1 MPIEVAFA
9 QILLER
15 RHALGL
21 TQAQA
26 AELCDLSERGYQKI
40 ERAQVVTR
48 LDTAACIAHALGFG
62 LDAVLQL
69 AYGETVQPAT

>member
-9 QILLER
+9 QVLLER

-26 AELCDLSERGYQKI
+26 AELCNLSERGYQKI
-40 ERAQVVTR
+40 ERAQVVTK
-48 LDTAACIAHALGFG
+48 LDTAACIAQALGFG
-62 LDAVLQL
+62 LDSALQL
-69 AYGETVQPAT
+69 AYGETPQTAE

>member
-9 QILLER
+9 QVLLER

-26 AELCDLSERGYQKI
+26 AELCNLSERGYQKI
-40 ERAQVVTR
+40 ERAQVVAK

-62 LDAVLQL
+62 LGAALQR
-69 AYGETVQPAT
+69 AYGETPQTAE

>member
-9 QILLER
+9 QVLLER

-26 AELCDLSERGYQKI
+26 AELCNLSERGYQKTNG
-40 ERAQVVTR
+40 RR
-48 LDTAACIAHALGFG
+48 W
-62 LDAVLQL
+62 
-69 AYGETVQPAT
+69 